1 MAKHERYFVKS
12 SFIEHVS
19 WESSTK
25 SLIVTFGS
33 GSVWLYLSVPRKK
46 YNDLCKAESMG
57 AYFNKNIR
65 NSHNGTPIARVGKKG
80 VIIYREG
87 GDEVVSPTQEKEQE

>member
-1 MAKHERYFVKS
+1 MARDERYFVPS

-25 SLIVTFGS
+25 TLVVTFGS
-33 GSVWLYLSVPRKK
+33 GSVWLYRAVPRKK
-46 YNDLCKAESMG
+46 YNGLCRAESMG

-65 NSHNGTPIARVGKKG
+65 NFHEGTPIARRGKKG
-80 VIIYREG
+80 IIIYREG
-87 GDEVVSPTQEKEQE
+87 GDEVVPSAQEKEQE